1 MSKKSERIKVSIRCR
16 PMSQKEKNEGYQ
28 NCVDVDSDR
37 GDVCVNLINMLE
49 ELFGTIKPMEWIQP
63 KNKSFKKQQCQ

>member
-1 MSKKSERIKVSIRCR
+1 MSKKSERIKVSVRCR

-37 GDVCVNLINMLE
+37 GEVSVNLINMPK
-49 ELFGTIKPMEWIQP
+49 IKPMEWIQL
-63 KNKSFKKQQCQ
+63 KNKFFKKPQCQS

>member
-1 MSKKSERIKVSIRCR
+1 MSKKSERIKVSVRLR

-37 GDVCVNLINMLE
+37 GEVSVNLINM
-49 ELFGTIKPMEWIQP
+49 P
-63 KNKSFKKQQCQ
+63 KRSY